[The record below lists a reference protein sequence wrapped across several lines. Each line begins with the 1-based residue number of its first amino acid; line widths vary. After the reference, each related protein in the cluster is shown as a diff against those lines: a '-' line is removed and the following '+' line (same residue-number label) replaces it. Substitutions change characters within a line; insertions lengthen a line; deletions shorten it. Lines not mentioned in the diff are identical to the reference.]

1 MRPCGALENQTRPP
15 VAPRP
20 ASGPI
25 ESLNHSNP
33 NRSIGQWR
41 PSALPLPLRL
51 TTKKEPLEVLPPRVH
66 TGVGARHALFPS
78 DWLFGAWTNLSI
90 HPAFCFG
97 CQFPDAIHHPRF
109 TAEEKFRPHSRA
121 FATIPDRN
129 LLSEASLPGSVRTC
143 RYGRATHGVDPPTR
157 ITL

>member
-1 MRPCGALENQTRPP
+1 MNWKVDQFPP
-15 VAPRP
+15 AGSMSFTPTAEFYFSSP
-20 ASGPI
+20 KTLG
-25 ESLNHSNP
+25 SL
-33 NRSIGQWR
+33 Q
-41 PSALPLPLRL
+41 
-51 TTKKEPLEVLPPRVH
+51 KKEPLEVLPPRVH

>member
-1 MRPCGALENQTRPP
+1 MNQKVDQFPHSGSMIFTPP
-15 VAPRP
+15 AHFYFSSP
-20 ASGPI
+20 
-25 ESLNHSNP
+25 HT
-33 NRSIGQWR
+33 
-41 PSALPLPLRL
+41 PLPNSLPSPPH
-51 TTKKEPLEVLPPRVH
+51 TKKEPLEVLPPRVH

-90 HPAFCFG
+90 HPAFSFG
-97 CQFPDAIHHPRF
+97 CQFPDAIHRPRF
-109 TAEEKFRPHSRA
+109 TARAKFRPHSRA
-121 FATIPDRN
+121 ATTIPDRD